1 MDQILY
7 WDAVALESERLAG
20 NHIEGGT
27 GTPVG
32 TSRALAIA
40 RVAMHDAH
48 TSAVAAGHATYL
60 TGVPAA
66 PVGASPDAAVAV
78 AAHTTLTALYP
89 SQVPRLDRALQH
101 AGLRGRGLAA
111 GTAHGL
117 SVAQELLTRVDD
129 PDLSAWI
136 CRSFAVDVAG
146 WIDDRAADVR

>member
-20 NHIEGGT
+20 NHIEGGS
-27 GTPVG
+27 GA
-32 TSRALAIA
+32 SRALAIA

-48 TSAVAAGHATYL
+48 VSAVRATHATYL
-60 TGVPAA
+60 TGVPSA
-66 PVGASPDAAVAV
+66 PVGASPEAAVAV

-89 SQVPRLDRALQH
+89 GQIPRLDAALQGT
-101 AGLRGRGLAA
+101 GLRGRGVAA

-117 SVAQELLTRVDD
+117 TVAQELLTRVDD
-129 PDLSAWI
+129 PGLSAWL

-146 WIDDRAADVR
+146 WIDARAASMR